1 MSRKKRQIELFF
13 AFAALIALTKIV
25 AAENKFNYQGYVT
38 ESGVPMHGSVP
49 MVFELFDVSTGGA
62 PLCSTGAQSVSVSRG
77 RFNYVVGSEAGGC
90 GAVDID
96 WSAGDFFLQVSVNG
110 NTLSPREKVV
120 PFPVALEA
128 KKLNGLQAADF
139 VLSGSANWLETS
151 GGILTG
157 PLTVEADIISSG
169 DITAATGTITA
180 AAFIG
185 DGSGLTGLAGSDDS
199 RVLKTGD
206 TMTGALTVAADF
218 FTSGNISAATGT
230 VTALAF
236 MGDGSGLTGV
246 VAAGSVAKTGDTMS
260 GSLVVDS
267 DLAVSGEITSV
278 GDISAPIGTVTAS
291 AFIGDGSGLTGVSA
305 TDNSRVL
312 KTGDTMTGALV
323 VQADFFTAGDIT
335 AATGTITAAAFVGDG
350 SGLTGIVASGGV
362 AKTGDTMTGPL
373 TVDANIITSGDI
385 TAATGTITA
394 DAFVGDGSGLTGIV
408 ATGGVAKTGDTM
420 TGSLTVDANII
431 TSGDITAA
439 TGTITADAF
448 VGDGSG
454 LTGIVATGG
463 VAKTGDTMTG
473 PLTVDANII
482 TSGDITA
489 ATGTITAAAFVGD
502 GTGITGIS
510 ATDNTK
516 VLKTGDTMTGQLNTQ
531 NLTPTVSGVYSL
543 GTTDLEWN
551 NIYGRAAR
559 FRNVDAYHMK
569 PRLTNLY
576 DLGADTLEW
585 RYLYL
590 AGGIYL
596 GGSPLALFGS
606 VADSAGTT
614 QFSSSG
620 LTGSLQFAGGGLTS
634 VSFDN
639 VNRRVTYTTSLATL
653 TRGTGLTGSNY
664 AGTAGTTWAVDFGTT
679 AGTVA
684 EGNHAHAGMM
694 SGSGTADR
702 VAYWNSA
709 STVSSGGLYWD
720 NTNSRLGVAVAPGT
734 YALNVSGTANISGAT
749 TLGGTLGVTGAI
761 TGSSTVQGT
770 RLISTIATGT
780 APLTLA
786 STTVVTNLNADLLDG
801 NHASSFSTSGH
812 THATLTRGTGLT
824 GSNYDGSAA
833 TTWAVSYGTTAGTA
847 VQGNTTVTITAGT
860 GMSGGGS
867 ITLGAG
873 GTVTLT
879 NTDAGSSQYIF
890 KNIADTT
897 PTTQFSA
904 STNNDTVQFAAG
916 GRTTVAFTPASKR
929 VTYTTT
935 LNTLTRGTGLTGSN
949 YDGSASTTWSLD
961 KSQTNCY
968 FSSVTTLTGTAQ
980 DTTCAAGFCC
990 AAVINADTDI
1000 AMGIGKH
1007 DGASLYFNS
1016 AFEDFTSLKIMCCPC
1031 Q

>member
-420 TGSLTVDANII
+420 TG
-431 TSGDITAA
+431 
-439 TGTITADAF
+439 
-448 VGDGSG
+448 
-454 LTGIVATGG
+454 
-463 VAKTGDTMTG
+463 

-482 TSGDITA
+482 TSG
-489 ATGTITAAAFVGD
+489 
-502 GTGITGIS
+502 
-510 ATDNTK
+510 
-516 VLKTGDTMTGQLNTQ
+516 
-531 NLTPTVSGVYSL
+531 
-543 GTTDLEWN
+543 
-551 NIYGRAAR
+551 
-559 FRNVDAYHMK
+559 
-569 PRLTNLY
+569 
-576 DLGADTLEW
+576 
-585 RYLYL
+585 
-590 AGGIYL
+590 
-596 GGSPLALFGS
+596 
-606 VADSAGTT
+606 
-614 QFSSSG
+614 
-620 LTGSLQFAGGGLTS
+620 
-634 VSFDN
+634 
-639 VNRRVTYTTSLATL
+639 
-653 TRGTGLTGSNY
+653 
-664 AGTAGTTWAVDFGTT
+664 
-679 AGTVA
+679 
-684 EGNHAHAGMM
+684 
-694 SGSGTADR
+694 
-702 VAYWNSA
+702 
-709 STVSSGGLYWD
+709 
-720 NTNSRLGVAVAPGT
+720 
-734 YALNVSGTANISGAT
+734 
-749 TLGGTLGVTGAI
+749 
-761 TGSSTVQGT
+761 
-770 RLISTIATGT
+770 
-780 APLTLA
+780 
-786 STTVVTNLNADLLDG
+786 
-801 NHASSFSTSGH
+801 
-812 THATLTRGTGLT
+812 
-824 GSNYDGSAA
+824 
-833 TTWAVSYGTTAGTA
+833 
-847 VQGNTTVTITAGT
+847 
-860 GMSGGGS
+860 
-867 ITLGAG
+867 
-873 GTVTLT
+873 
-879 NTDAGSSQYIF
+879 
-890 KNIADTT
+890 
-897 PTTQFSA
+897 
-904 STNNDTVQFAAG
+904 
-916 GRTTVAFTPASKR
+916 
-929 VTYTTT
+929 
-935 LNTLTRGTGLTGSN
+935 
-949 YDGSASTTWSLD
+949 
-961 KSQTNCY
+961 
-968 FSSVTTLTGTAQ
+968 
-980 DTTCAAGFCC
+980 
-990 AAVINADTDI
+990 
-1000 AMGIGKH
+1000 
-1007 DGASLYFNS
+1007 
-1016 AFEDFTSLKIMCCPC
+1016 
-1031 Q
+1031 

>member
-1 MSRKKRQIELFF
+1 MGQVAEARSKPERRQEDEKVGQMSRKKRQIELFF

-350 SGLTGIVASGGV
+350 SGLTGIVAS
-362 AKTGDTMTGPL
+362 
-373 TVDANIITSGDI
+373 
-385 TAATGTITA
+385 
-394 DAFVGDGSGLTGIV
+394 
-408 ATGGVAKTGDTM
+408 
-420 TGSLTVDANII
+420 
-431 TSGDITAA
+431 
-439 TGTITADAF
+439 
-448 VGDGSG
+448 
-454 LTGIVATGG
+454 GG

>member
-350 SGLTGIVASGGV
+350 SGLTGIVAS
-362 AKTGDTMTGPL
+362 
-373 TVDANIITSGDI
+373 
-385 TAATGTITA
+385 
-394 DAFVGDGSGLTGIV
+394 
-408 ATGGVAKTGDTM
+408 
-420 TGSLTVDANII
+420 
-431 TSGDITAA
+431 
-439 TGTITADAF
+439 
-448 VGDGSG
+448 
-454 LTGIVATGG
+454 GG

>member
-1 MSRKKRQIELFF
+1 
-13 AFAALIALTKIV
+13 
-25 AAENKFNYQGYVT
+25 
-38 ESGVPMHGSVP
+38 
-49 MVFELFDVSTGGA
+49 
-62 PLCSTGAQSVSVSRG
+62 
-77 RFNYVVGSEAGGC
+77 
-90 GAVDID
+90 
-96 WSAGDFFLQVSVNG
+96 
-110 NTLSPREKVV
+110 
-120 PFPVALEA
+120 
-128 KKLNGLQAADF
+128 
-139 VLSGSANWLETS
+139 
-151 GGILTG
+151 
-157 PLTVEADIISSG
+157 
-169 DITAATGTITA
+169 
-180 AAFIG
+180 
-185 DGSGLTGLAGSDDS
+185 
-199 RVLKTGD
+199 
-206 TMTGALTVAADF
+206 
-218 FTSGNISAATGT
+218 
-230 VTALAF
+230 
-236 MGDGSGLTGV
+236 
-246 VAAGSVAKTGDTMS
+246 
-260 GSLVVDS
+260 
-267 DLAVSGEITSV
+267 
-278 GDISAPIGTVTAS
+278 
-291 AFIGDGSGLTGVSA
+291 
-305 TDNSRVL
+305 
-312 KTGDTMTGALV
+312 
-323 VQADFFTAGDIT
+323 
-335 AATGTITAAAFVGDG
+335 
-350 SGLTGIVASGGV
+350 
-362 AKTGDTMTGPL
+362 
-373 TVDANIITSGDI
+373 
-385 TAATGTITA
+385 
-394 DAFVGDGSGLTGIV
+394 
-408 ATGGVAKTGDTM
+408 
-420 TGSLTVDANII
+420 
-431 TSGDITAA
+431 
-439 TGTITADAF
+439 
-448 VGDGSG
+448 
-454 LTGIVATGG
+454 
-463 VAKTGDTMTG
+463 
-473 PLTVDANII
+473 
-482 TSGDITA
+482 
-489 ATGTITAAAFVGD
+489 
-502 GTGITGIS
+502 
-510 ATDNTK
+510 
-516 VLKTGDTMTGQLNTQ
+516 
-531 NLTPTVSGVYSL
+531 
-543 GTTDLEWN
+543 
-551 NIYGRAAR
+551 RAAR